1 MKRVILDTS
10 VYGEMIKET
19 KIVDRLVRMVPSNY
33 VLYGTKIIRDELR
46 DLSKEA
52 KFEGKNKRNLLLSLY
67 DTLIKMDHHNLDVSS
82 LIEIIASEFYK
93 KYRSNGGSRAL
104 KDMINDFRIVAC
116 AAFHGLDVVVSH
128 DEKSMLAKESIEAYS
143 AVCEEF
149 KLDAPDFIPYRKFK
163 EMISRD

>member
-10 VYGEMIKET
+10 VYGEMIKEAEV
-19 KIVDRLVRMVPSNY
+19 VDKLVSMVPSNY
-33 VLYGTKIIRDELR
+33 VLYGTKIIRNELR

-67 DTLIKMDHHNLDVSS
+67 DTLIKMDHHNLDLSS

-93 KYRSNGGSRAL
+93 KYRTNGGSRSL

-116 AAFHGLDVVVSH
+116 AAFYDLDIVVSH
-128 DEKSMLAKESIEAYS
+128 DEKSMLVNESIKAYNT
-143 AVCEEF
+143 VCEEF
-149 KLDAPDFIPYRKFK
+149 NLNIPDFIPYRKFK
-163 EMISRD
+163 EMISHD